1 MRISANI
8 LRMGETPPS
17 FASLNSPPLKGEVYG
32 MFTPPSKGR
41 YMVWY
46 SDTFSLGTARELP
59 CRAKYVK
66 CRREETS
73 RRPHITISPYYT
85 LFYYRPHSTAA
96 YRYDCFTA
104 CWHHCLQAYIVIK
117 IGGKFARRTVALGEP
132 AFGIDKIAYA
142 VHHAFV
148 FARNIEIDVAI

>member
-1 MRISANI
+1 MIAVHI
-8 LRMGETPPS
+8 YTVCAYLQIFCVWVKPLRV
-17 FASLNSPPLKGEVYG
+17 SLRSTHL
-32 MFTPPSKGR
+32 PSKGR